1 MDRAWKT
8 HRLALSLQ
16 GPEQAAAVRD
26 YGLRSLTF
34 HTPWDPEHP
43 ADYWDLPQVAERL
56 RQQVAEAE
64 RGQSLCLSIADKDRP
79 DRVIGAVNLR
89 NIIRGALQGCHL
101 GYALS
106 PDVTGRG
113 YMTEA
118 VNEIVRIA
126 FTDLGLHRVEAN
138 VMPSNARSIAVVE
151 RVGFDREG
159 LSRRYLRIAGS
170 WEDHLR
176 YGITSDSSS

>member
-1 MDRAWKT
+1 VDRTWKT
-8 HRLALSLQ
+8 HRLVLSLL
-16 GPEQAAAVRD
+16 GPEHSAAVRD

-34 HTPWDPEHP
+34 HAPWDPERP
-43 ADYWDLPQVAERL
+43 ADYWELPRVAERL

-64 RGQSLCLSIADKDRP
+64 RGHSLCLSLADKDRP
-79 DRVIGAVNLR
+79 DRVIGVANLR

-106 PDVTGRG
+106 PDATGRG

-118 VNEIVRIA
+118 VAEVVRIA
-126 FTDLGLHRVEAN
+126 FTDLALHRVEAN
-138 VMPSNARSIAVVE
+138 VMPRNARSLAVVE
-151 RVGFDREG
+151 RVGFEREG
-159 LSRRYLRIAGS
+159 LSRRYLHIAGS

-176 YGITSDSSS
+176 FGITSEATS